1 MVAALLYVV
10 GLVATLVTIVV
21 VGFNAPTLIQ
31 TVNAGLAAPN
41 ADYVAVAV
49 AAANGLAWALTPFVG
64 GLLLMGFGRVLVLLG
79 SIDRAL
85 RGNP

>member
-21 VGFNAPTLIQ
+21 VGFNAPSLIQ

-41 ADYVAVAV
+41 ADYVVVAV
-49 AAANGLAWALTPFVG
+49 AAANSLAWALTPFVG